1 MSGDDQ
7 YFIQTGDGFS
17 NDGGLNN
24 YSQTIPEYAR
34 AEGTR
39 FILFQ
44 NFAVDENGNK
54 IGANYGVTD
63 IKFQRRVPMSV
74 VIPLDD
80 PQAISFINVGTK
92 EGDPKKR
99 KKKVQDQL
107 DASESYLKKQFGDDF
122 PRGANLTSDDDVEA
136 SPMGKDEVERK
147 FSDFSAQ
154 TTPPKPEVQPQ
165 INSQISDDKIENILT
180 NNSKTD
186 EKPTSD
192 PENYNLDGLTQLA
205 IDKKYFDPNSPV
217 NPDAHFYARVNATSD
232 ALKAA
237 YDAEFYGSLARGDS
251 PNYKSSF
258 IQNLKA
264 QRDQAREDLKGWE
277 KFKSN
282 NNWKYLGPNIGNVNE
297 PKPDFS
303 NIPKTSENIL
313 ADLDATI
320 AKYSAMEQAAYAEM
334 KRIALEYGLDVI
346 SLVGG
351 LFTGGTSLAGSPTL
365 SKLLLKLA
373 KKSGKGIFGRV
384 VRSILRRTQKADVY
398 SIDDIPDFIDQQT
411 SKATQKSKTK
421 PQVPAGEVGSI
432 DPVTRLPRGGSGKS
446 IGLPDIDPTK
456 IDDIASNIKR
466 PDGKPF
472 DPLPR
477 QKDFSL
483 DPIIKNVKKKKKKGG
498 SFKESTLF
506 ERVKSKSFFNPK
518 DIKPTFPEN
527 PPPKL
532 DPKTG
537 MHPDYG
543 KSAKRYKK
551 LDPASA
557 NAMPRTGDPETDAI
571 VDKQRTK
578 PRKN

>member
-1 MSGDDQ
+1 M
-7 YFIQTGDGFS
+7 
-17 NDGGLNN
+17 
-24 YSQTIPEYAR
+24 
-34 AEGTR
+34 
-39 FILFQ
+39 
-44 NFAVDENGNK
+44 
-54 IGANYGVTD
+54 
-63 IKFQRRVPMSV
+63 
-74 VIPLDD
+74 
-80 PQAISFINVGTK
+80 
-92 EGDPKKR
+92 
-99 KKKVQDQL
+99 
-107 DASESYLKKQFGDDF
+107 
-122 PRGANLTSDDDVEA
+122 
-136 SPMGKDEVERK
+136 
-147 FSDFSAQ
+147 
-154 TTPPKPEVQPQ
+154 
-165 INSQISDDKIENILT
+165 
-180 NNSKTD
+180 
-186 EKPTSD
+186 
-192 PENYNLDGLTQLA
+192 
-205 IDKKYFDPNSPV
+205 
-217 NPDAHFYARVNATSD
+217 
-232 ALKAA
+232 
-237 YDAEFYGSLARGDS
+237 
-251 PNYKSSF
+251 
-258 IQNLKA
+258 
-264 QRDQAREDLKGWE
+264 KGWE

-411 SKATQKSKTK
+411 PKATPKPKPK

-432 DPVTRLPRGGSGKS
+432 DPKTGLPRGGAGKS
-446 IGLPDIDPTK
+446 KGLPDIDPTK

-477 QKDFSL
+477 QSGYSL
-483 DPIIKNVKKKKKKGG
+483 DPIVGRGGKGGRKNKKRGG

-506 ERVKSKSFFNPK
+506 ERIKSKSFFNPK